1 MSAAD
6 HGLMRIEKVKL
17 LPEGFQPDQDYAVY
31 FGGDGAWARIALL
44 DLDKFKSSAFVVVL
58 E

>member
-1 MSAAD
+1 V
-6 HGLMRIEKVKL
+6 KV

-31 FGGDGAWARIALL
+31 FGENGAWVRVALL